1 MLKETLGNLFS
12 AAVSLMKRFSKWMF
26 IGNLCLEGW
35 KQIPFLSYASPP
47 LSFCI
52 FWPVLFKAEHEI

>member
-35 KQIPFLSYASPP
+35 KQIPFLSYAFPRPALLLHFLACFIQS
-47 LSFCI
+47 
-52 FWPVLFKAEHEI
+52 